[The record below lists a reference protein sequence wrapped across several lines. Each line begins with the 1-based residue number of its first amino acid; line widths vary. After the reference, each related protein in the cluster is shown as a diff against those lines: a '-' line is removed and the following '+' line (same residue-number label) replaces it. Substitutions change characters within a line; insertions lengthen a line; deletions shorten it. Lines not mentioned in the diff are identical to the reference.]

1 MENGHARGS
10 KRNGTSPTSCPKQ
23 IPREPT
29 MLVIPSSLQMGW
41 TDSPAFFC
49 GAFKTAQD
57 IGKDL
62 INEQIGS
69 LQAHVLEPFM
79 FPSEMLQELAANPQD
94 GINLDIEHVEK
105 FCWLLETFMDDFIN
119 VAGTDN

>member
-1 MENGHARGS
+1 
-10 KRNGTSPTSCPKQ
+10 
-23 IPREPT
+23 
-29 MLVIPSSLQMGW
+29 
-41 TDSPAFFC
+41 
-49 GAFKTAQD
+49 
-57 IGKDL
+57 
-62 INEQIGS
+62 
-69 LQAHVLEPFM
+69 M